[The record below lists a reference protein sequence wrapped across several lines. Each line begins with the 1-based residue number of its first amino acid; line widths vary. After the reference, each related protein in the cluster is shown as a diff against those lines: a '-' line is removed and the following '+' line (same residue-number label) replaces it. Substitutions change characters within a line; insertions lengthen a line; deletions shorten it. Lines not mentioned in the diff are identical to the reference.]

1 MVRLKLKQLIHL
13 HFSKKFMPTIKVII
27 PAYNEQDSIANVI
40 RDIPNI
46 VDEVI
51 VINNNSIDNT
61 EQNAKNVGAT
71 VLTENRKGYGYAC
84 LKGMEY
90 AANQVDKA
98 DIIVFLDG
106 DYSDYPEE
114 LTKLIEPILNDNI
127 DFVIGSRVKRLR
139 EQGSMTPQ
147 QIFGNWLATFL
158 MKLMFGAKFTD
169 LGPFRAIKYDKL
181 LALNME
187 DKTYGWTV
195 EMQLKAIKQKL
206 TYIEVPVRYKK
217 RIGVSK
223 VSGTVKG
230 TIFAGFK
237 ILGWIFKY
245 SFK

>member
-1 MVRLKLKQLIHL
+1 MTKIN
-13 HFSKKFMPTIKVII
+13 VII
-27 PAYNEQDSIANVI
+27 PAYNEQDSIAHVI
-40 RDIPNI
+40 NDIPDS
-46 VDEVI
+46 VEEVI
-51 VINNNSIDNT
+51 VISNNSTDNT
-61 EQNAKNVGAT
+61 EINARNAGAI
-71 VLTENRKGYGYAC
+71 VLTESQKGYGYAC
-84 LKGMEY
+84 LKGM
-90 AANQVDKA
+90 AHIANEETNP
-98 DIIVFLDG
+98 DIVVFLDG

-114 LTKLIEPILNDNI
+114 LTKLVEPITNNNI
-127 DFVIGSRVKRLR
+127 DFVIGARVKRLR

-147 QIFGNWLATFL
+147 QVFGNWLATFL

-181 LALNME
+181 IALNME

-206 TYIEVPVRYKK
+206 TYVEIPVNYRN

-230 TIFAGFK
+230 SIFAGIK

>member
-1 MVRLKLKQLIHL
+1 
-13 HFSKKFMPTIKVII
+13 MPNIKVII
-27 PAYNEQDSIANVI
+27 PAFNEEASIGLVI
-40 RDIPNI
+40 NEIPEI

-51 VINNNSIDNT
+51 VVSNNSTDAT
-61 EQNAKNVGAT
+61 EEVAKKAGAT

-90 AANQVDKA
+90 ISESGNTP

-114 LTKLIEPILNDNI
+114 LTKIVSPILNDNM
-127 DFVIGSRVKRLR
+127 DLVIGARNKSLR
-139 EQGSMTPQ
+139 EPNSMTPQ
-147 QIFGNWLATFL
+147 QVFGNWLATFL
-158 MKLMFGAKFTD
+158 MKLFFGARFTD
-169 LGPFRAIKYDKL
+169 LGPFRAIKYNKL
-181 LALNME
+181 LTLEME

-195 EMQLKAIKQKL
+195 EMQLKAIKKNYSY
-206 TYIEVPVRYKK
+206 TEIPVRYKN

-230 TIFAGFK
+230 SIMAGIK

>member
-1 MVRLKLKQLIHL
+1 MVG
-13 HFSKKFMPTIKVII
+13 
-27 PAYNEQDSIANVI
+27 
-40 RDIPNI
+40 DIPDF

-51 VINNNSIDNT
+51 VVSNASTDATEINAAS
-61 EQNAKNVGAT
+61 AGAT
-71 VLTENRKGYGYAC
+71 VLTENRPGYGNAC
-84 LKGMEY
+84 LKGMQY
-90 AANQVDKA
+90 VAQQNPKP

-106 DYSDYPEE
+106 DYSDFPEQMNE
-114 LTKLIEPILNDNI
+114 LVAPIINDEV
-127 DFVIGSRVKRLR
+127 DFVIGARVSRFR
-139 EQGSMTPQ
+139 ESGSMTFPQ
-147 QIFGNWLATFL
+147 RFGNWLATSL
-158 MKLMFGAKFTD
+158 MRLFFGARFTD

-181 LALNME
+181 LHLKME

-206 TYIEVPVRYKK
+206 RYTEIPVKYRN

-230 TIFAGFK
+230 AIFAGVK